1 MITISF
7 SYSCSFLKM
16 HNIILVM
23 PLSSC
28 FVFSGDFIE
37 NQTILCICMTVLMTS
52 NLFLF
57 LLQVQQHTWFL
68 IWPYF
73 NKVKYSDIWKSIL
86 CMHMKF
92 KIVSKEINIIL
103 HAHFIPWKFQNMC
116 ECTGLKWKFLTWTC
130 EAPKGCK
137 KSRLYP
143 TC

>member
-1 MITISF
+1 MIIISF

-16 HNIILVM
+16 HNIILM

-28 FVFSGDFIE
+28 FVFSGDLIE

-52 NLFLF
+52 NLF

-103 HAHFIPWKFQNMC
+103 HAHFIPGFCWGNENSKICVNVLDWN
-116 ECTGLKWKFLTWTC
+116 ECLQC
-130 EAPKGCK
+130 N
-137 KSRLYP
+137 P